1 MELESLF
8 GLPAHPL
15 LVHAAVVLVPLAAI
29 GTVAIAVWGA
39 ARRRIGWIV
48 VVLGFVAFAS
58 ALLAQASGEPLE
70 EQVDE
75 SELAEEHG
83 ELGDTMPWFALP
95 IPIFATGVMVLDRK
109 RAKDDAAGIVHP
121 AWMGPAVIVVSAA
134 AVLSSVVGT
143 VRVAQVGHSGA
154 KATWEDVG
162 EGGEGGESGESN
174 ESRPDEV
181 EDDDGD

>member
-15 LVHAAVVLVPLAAI
+15 LVHAAVVLVPLAAL
-29 GTVAIAVWGA
+29 GTIAIAVWGA

-48 VVLGFVAFAS
+48 VVFGFAAFAF
-58 ALLAQASGEPLE
+58 ALLAQSSGEPLE

-75 SELAEEHG
+75 TELVEEHAEAG
-83 ELGDTMPWFALP
+83 ESMPWLALP
-95 IPIFATGVMVLDRK
+95 IPIFAAGVMVLDRK
-109 RAKDDAAGIVHP
+109 RIRDEAAGAAQP

-134 AVLSSVVGT
+134 AVLASLVGT
-143 VRVAQVGHSGA
+143 VKIAQVGHSGA

-162 EGGEGGESGESN
+162 EGGEGGEGGESGESN
-174 ESRPDEV
+174 ERPDDD
-181 EDDDGD
+181 EDED

>member
-1 MELESLF
+1 MELNSLF

-15 LVHAAVVLVPLAAI
+15 LVHAAVVLLPLAAI
-29 GTVAIAVWGA
+29 GTIAIAVWGD

-48 VVLGFVAFAS
+48 VVLGFAAFGFT
-58 ALLAQASGEPLE
+58 LLAQESGSTLE

-75 SELAEEHG
+75 SPLSEDHG
-83 ELGDTMPWFALP
+83 QMGESMPWFALP
-95 IPIFATGVMVLDRK
+95 IPIFATAVMVLDRK
-109 RAKDDAAGIVHP
+109 RTKDEAAGVAQP

-162 EGGEGGESGESN
+162 NGGEGGEGGTQNQPEQ
-174 ESRPDEV
+174 DE
-181 EDDDGD
+181 DGD

>member
-29 GTVAIAVWGA
+29 GTIAIALWGA
-39 ARRRIGWIV
+39 ARHRIGWIV
-48 VVLGFVAFAS
+48 VVLGFSAFAF
-58 ALLAQASGEPLE
+58 ALLAQSSGEPLE

-75 SELAEEHG
+75 SELVEEHA
-83 ELGDTMPWFALP
+83 EAGDSMPWLALP
-95 IPIFATGVMVLDRK
+95 IPILATGVMVLDRK
-109 RAKDDAAGIVHP
+109 RLKDEAAGAARP

-134 AVLSSVVGT
+134 AVLASLLGT
-143 VRVAQVGHSGA
+143 VRIAQVGHSGA

-174 ESRPDEV
+174 ESQED